1 MTNINKAAK
10 TIYTF
15 TAPDPE
21 APTPNDAEAAAY
33 YAAHSLRSAGLLAP
47 DLPPVTRPELLSE
60 EWYAFVEEWGT
71 DPMWETPERHGFSAG
86 HEDGSVN
93 VYVFRDGHNVTDID
107 ILTPE
112 EAEALGLALLAAAQ
126 HARGQA

>member
-1 MTNINKAAK
+1 MTIIDRAARA
-10 TIYTF
+10 IQPYE
-15 TAPDPE
+15 PRNG
-21 APTPNDAEAAAY
+21 TPRDVALELAA
-33 YAAHSLRSAGLLAP
+33 AGLLAP
-47 DLPPVTRPELLSE
+47 DLPPVTRPKLLSE

-71 DPMWETPERHGFSAG
+71 DPMWETPEHHGFSAG

-107 ILTPE
+107 ILPPE

-126 HARGQA
+126 HAKEHHAS

>member
-1 MTNINKAAK
+1 MTNIDPITPIDRAARA
-10 TIYTF
+10 IQPY
-15 TAPDPE
+15 DPRNG
-21 APTPNDAEAAAY
+21 TPRDVAIDLA
-33 YAAHSLRSAGLLAP
+33 SANLLAP

-60 EWYAFVEEWGT
+60 EWYAYVADWGA

-93 VYVFRDGHNVTDID
+93 VYVFRDGYTITDID

-126 HARGQA
+126 HARKNHAS